1 MLAAY
6 LAESLKS
13 SRALHIADLRDIE
26 AFLML
31 ALDLLILLTQV
42 VTTINYPTDTLK
54 LLATAADW
62 QVVVVA
68 DKKTPED
75 WALENVIMLSIKQQE
90 ALKYTMMDLLPFNH
104 YGYAFLSLSKS

>member
-1 MLAAY
+1 M
-6 LAESLKS
+6 KT
-13 SRALHIADLRDIE
+13 D
-26 AFLML
+26 LML
-31 ALDLLILLTQV
+31 ALDLLILLPQV

-104 YGYAFLSLSKS
+104 YGYAFLTLSNRSTYLLLPCRKSLQHPCDQSHLF